1 MIKIFEEETKGLRKC
16 LESGILYDL
25 PKYFITIS
33 TDYIEIR
40 CSKCASVCNIEF
52 LGLDPTFNELKINC
66 PKCKEGYTLKCEQLE
81 DKSKNY
87 NSP

>member
-1 MIKIFEEETKGLRKC
+1 M
-16 LESGILYDL
+16 
-25 PKYFITIS
+25 
-33 TDYIEIR
+33 EIR

-66 PKCKEGYTLKCEQLE
+66 PKCKEVYTLKCEQLK